1 MCLGAP
7 AWDSSASSYSSV
19 CRRRIKISK
28 VRVRLPARR
37 SCSWDESMGRGM
49 EMELQNLK
57 LYLENRCI
65 IEENERLRRKAL
77 VLDQENKALLS
88 ELKKK
93 SPHLDHDI

>member
-1 MCLGAP
+1 
-7 AWDSSASSYSSV
+7 
-19 CRRRIKISK
+19 
-28 VRVRLPARR
+28 
-37 SCSWDESMGRGM
+37 MGRGM

>member
-1 MCLGAP
+1 
-7 AWDSSASSYSSV
+7 
-19 CRRRIKISK
+19 
-28 VRVRLPARR
+28 
-37 SCSWDESMGRGM
+37 MGRGM

-93 SPHLDHDI
+93 SSHLDHDI